1 MQHLLLDIICTMIEK
16 FGSQDFNKIKSKG
29 LGNIREHY
37 IGKVLF
43 ITLTEWLSKRE
54 IKGKWLEY
62 LYAIIINKR
71 NHKFLR
77 PKFQNI
83 KWRAKCNMFTVL
95 SFLFLASSLFS
106 RILSLM
112 NKMSTTRGMDAQINL
127 QSTSYV

>member
-43 ITLTEWLSKRE
+43 ITLTEWLSKKETNLRE
-54 IKGKWLEY
+54 NGLEY

-71 NHKFLR
+71 NHVS
-77 PKFQNI
+77 Q
-83 KWRAKCNMFTVL
+83 AKI
-95 SFLFLASSLFS
+95 S
-106 RILSLM
+106 
-112 NKMSTTRGMDAQINL
+112 K
-127 QSTSYV
+127 Y